1 MNPLISVVP
10 CASYSEKDVKPA
22 LQKLLEPL
30 GGLDFVTSGMKIVIK
45 PNLVSAMK
53 PETAATTHPVL
64 LCALA
69 EMLTSKGA
77 EVVIGDSPGGLYNA
91 AYVNRIYN
99 VTGMREVEKYGAK
112 LNQDFRQ
119 SETFFPEAKVLKS
132 FTYTNYLD
140 DADFIIN
147 FCKLKTHGM
156 MGMSAAAKNMF
167 GAIPGII
174 KPEYHYRFPDYA
186 DFADMIV
193 DLNQFFK
200 PRLCIVDAITGM
212 EGNGPTA
219 GTPRDIGALIAS
231 ENPHA
236 ADLLC
241 AKLIGFTKESVPTLE
256 AAYRRSLIP
265 STAEELTVV
274 GDWQPFLQSDFKTVA
289 AHRSLR
295 FGSDGKGRFNKLKSA
310 IIARLLTSKP
320 ILCKPECVG
329 CNKCGEICPAKAI
342 EIVDG
347 KAVIDRKKCISCFCC
362 QEFCPKGAM
371 KVKRTIVAKALSF
384 RGKK

>member
-1 MNPLISVVP
+1 
-10 CASYSEKDVKPA
+10 
-22 LQKLLEPL
+22 
-30 GGLDFVTSGMKIVIK
+30 MKIIIK

-64 LCALA
+64 LCALT
-69 EMLTSKGA
+69 EMLTAKGA

-91 AYVNRIYN
+91 AYVNRIYSA
-99 VTGMREVEKYGAK
+99 TGMRETEKYGAR

-119 SETFFPEAKVLKS
+119 TEKHFPEAKVLKS
-132 FTYTNYLD
+132 FTYTSYLD
-140 DADFIIN
+140 DADLIID

-156 MGMSAAAKNMF
+156 MSMSAAAKNMF
-167 GAIPGII
+167 GVIPGII

-193 DLNQFFK
+193 DLNEYFK
-200 PRLCIVDAITGM
+200 PRLCIVDAVTGM

-231 ENPHA
+231 QNPHA

-241 AKLIGFTKESVPTLE
+241 AKLIGLTKESVPTLE
-256 AAYRRSLIP
+256 AAYRRALIP
-265 STAEELTVV
+265 ATVEELTVA
-274 GDWQPFLQSDFKTVA
+274 GDWKPFLQSDFKKVA
-289 AHRSLR
+289 VHRSLR
-295 FGSDGKGRFNKLKSA
+295 FGSDGKSGFNKLKA
-310 IIARLLTSKP
+310 AVIARLLTSKP
-320 ILCKPECVG
+320 VLCKHECIG

-342 EIVDG
+342 EMVNK

-371 KVKRTIVAKALSF
+371 KVKRTFVARVLSF
-384 RGKK
+384 RGRK

>member
-1 MNPLISVVP
+1 MNSLVSIVP
-10 CASYSEKDVKPA
+10 CASYDEKEVKPA
-22 LQKLLEPL
+22 LIRLFEPL
-30 GGLDFVTSGMKIVIK
+30 GGLDFVKPGMKIVIK

-53 PETAATTHPVL
+53 PEDAATTHPVL

-69 EMLTSKGA
+69 EMLTEKGA
-77 EVVIGDSPGGLYNA
+77 AVIIGDSPGGLYNA
-91 AYVNRIYN
+91 AFLNRIYS
-99 VTGMREVEKYGAK
+99 VTGMRETEKYGAK

-119 SETFFPEAKVLKS
+119 KEAVFPEAKVLKN
-132 FTYTNYLD
+132 FTYTAYLD
-140 DADFIIN
+140 DADYIIN

-167 GAIPGII
+167 GVVPGII

-193 DLNQFFK
+193 DLNEFFK
-200 PRLCIVDAITGM
+200 PKLCIVDAVTGM

-219 GTPRDIGALIAS
+219 GAPRHIGALIAS

-241 AKLIGFTKESVPTLE
+241 AKLIGLSKESVPTLE
-256 AAYRRSLIP
+256 AACRRALIP
-265 STAEELTVV
+265 KAAEELSVV
-274 GDWQPFLQSDFKTVA
+274 GDYNPFLQRDFKNVA
-289 AHRSLR
+289 ARRSLR
-295 FGSDGKGRFNKLKSA
+295 FGEGKSRFGRLKA
-310 IIARLLTSKP
+310 AVLAKLLTSKP
-320 ILCKPECVG
+320 VLCKPECVG

-342 EIVDG
+342 EMVSG

-371 KVKRTIVAKALSF
+371 KVKRTFVARVLSYK
-384 RGKK
+384 RTK

>member
-1 MNPLISVVP
+1 MNPLVSIVP

-22 LQKLLEPL
+22 LIRLLAPL
-30 GGLDFVTSGMKIVIK
+30 GGLDFVKPGMKIVIK

-53 PETAATTHPVL
+53 PESAATTHPVL
-64 LCALA
+64 LIALA
-69 EMLTSKGA
+69 EMLTEKGA

-91 AYVNRIYN
+91 AYLNRIYN
-99 VTGMREVEKYGAK
+99 ATGMRETEKYGAK
-112 LNQDFRQ
+112 LNQDYRQ
-119 SETFFPEAKVLKS
+119 KETVFPEARVLKS
-132 FTYTNYLD
+132 FTYTAYLD

-167 GAIPGII
+167 GVIPGIM
-174 KPEYHYRFPDYA
+174 KPEYHYRSPDYK

-200 PRLCIVDAITGM
+200 PKLCIVDAVTGM

-241 AKLIGFTKESVPTLE
+241 AKLIGLTKESVPTLE
-256 AAYRRSLIP
+256 AAYRRALIP
-265 STAEELTVV
+265 ATAEELSVA
-274 GDWQPFLQSDFKTVA
+274 GDWKPFIQRDFKTVSN
-289 AHRSLR
+289 HRSLR
-295 FGSDGKGRFNKLKSA
+295 FASDGKSRFSRLTA
-310 IIARLLTSKP
+310 AVIARLLTSRP
-320 ILCKPECVG
+320 VLCEPECVG
-329 CNKCGEICPAKAI
+329 CNKCGEICPVKAI
-342 EIVDG
+342 QMENG

-371 KVKRTIVAKALSF
+371 KVKRTIVARVLSY
-384 RGKK
+384 RGRK

>member
-1 MNPLISVVP
+1 MKPIVSVVP
-10 CASYSEKDVKPA
+10 CASYTEKDVKPA
-22 LQKLLEPL
+22 LEKLLEPL
-30 GGLDFVTSGMKIVIK
+30 GGLDFVKPGMKIIIK
-45 PNLVSAMK
+45 PNLVSALK
-53 PETAATTHPVL
+53 PESAATTHPVL
-64 LCALA
+64 LCALT
-69 EMLTSKGA
+69 EMLSAKGA

-91 AYVNRIYN
+91 SYVNRIYN
-99 VTGMREVEKYGAK
+99 VTGMHETEKYGAK

-119 SETFFPEAKVLKS
+119 TETLFPKAKVLKS
-132 FTYTNYLD
+132 FTYTTYLD

-167 GAIPGII
+167 GVIPGLI

-193 DLNQFFK
+193 DLNEFFK
-200 PRLCIVDAITGM
+200 PKLCIVDAITGM

-241 AKLIGFTKESVPTLE
+241 AKLIGLTKENVPTLD
-256 AAYRRSLIP
+256 AAYHRSLIP
-265 STAEELTVV
+265 AVAEELSVV
-274 GDWQPFLQSDFKTVA
+274 GDWQPFLQSDFKKVVS
-289 AHRSLR
+289 HGSMR
-295 FGSDGKGRFNKLKSA
+295 FGSNGKGRLNKLKDTVLVK
-310 IIARLLTSKP
+310 LLRSKP
-320 ILCKPECVG
+320 VLCKHECVG

-342 EIVDG
+342 TIVGG

-371 KVKRTIVAKALSF
+371 KVKRTFVARVLSF